1 MAGYFVKRH
10 VGNDGR
16 ILLHA
21 YERAECAGKN
31 NLFVQ
36 SCMLAL
42 LHGCYI
48 GQATYLNCLG
58 QILMLTQP
66 GNNVVAPNFSYHIV

>member
-58 QILMLTQP
+58 
-66 GNNVVAPNFSYHIV
+66 